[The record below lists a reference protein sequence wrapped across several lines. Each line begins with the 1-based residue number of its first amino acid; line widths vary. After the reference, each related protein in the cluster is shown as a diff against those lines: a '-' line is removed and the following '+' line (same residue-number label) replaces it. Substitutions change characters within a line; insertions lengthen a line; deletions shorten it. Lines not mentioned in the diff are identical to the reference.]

1 MSNKLYCHDAVTC
14 IVIGQQFTW
23 HYDAIQPHLKDSSG
37 NRIATLIVYLNDCK
51 SGGETAF
58 RDLDLKVR
66 VGIFDAFLILSAIPL
81 PLVIKCA
88 LEGVLIEFILSQ
100 IICLNVMP
108 AHYAYSLLS
117 LTKSVSFNI

>member
-100 IICLNVMP
+100 IISLNVMP
-108 AHYAYSLLS
+108 AHYAYSTLS
-117 LTKSVSFNI
+117 D

>member
-66 VGIFDAFLILSAIPL
+66 VGIFDAFLILSAIPSSSTCYQMCTRRS
-81 PLVIKCA
+81 PDRIH
-88 LEGVLIEFILSQ
+88 FILNHFST
-100 IICLNVMP
+100 CHASSLC
-108 AHYAYSLLS
+108 LLS
-117 LTKSVSFNI
+117 TLSD